1 MLGQGGEHSK
11 TAHRGAVDEA
21 AFEDMEWAT
30 LRYSKKAVNRA
41 GVYLAAPG
49 PVEFDTDVFNKMLD
63 VISNWRACHNFP
75 LNTFQSG
82 LRRRARVIDPACLV
96 AQRIKRLSSI
106 ALKLERFPS
115 MTLSQMQDIGGCR
128 AVMSSSAKVRELVKA
143 YRRSDIKHELSQMD
157 DYIRDPKESG
167 YRGVHLVYKYHSDKK
182 ADYNGL
188 KIEMQLRSQ
197 MQHIWAT
204 AVETVG
210 TFTEQALKSSQ
221 GEEDWLRFFALMGT
235 VFAIAERTP
244 PVPQTPTGPEL
255 LMELAALAE
264 KLDVQGQLNTFGGAL
279 QVIESRDQKD
289 DHFYLLELD
298 PRNKQLNVTAFRASE
313 SDAAENAYLE
323 AEKRM
328 RLSPGAQAV
337 LVSVDRIT
345 SLRRAYPNYFLDTGN
360 FVSLLNDALTGRKLK
375 VPRPKLIGDPDK
387 PPPVLKGMGVF
398 G

>member
-1 MLGQGGEHSK
+1 MRDYK
-11 TAHRGAVDEA
+11 
-21 AFEDMEWAT
+21 
-30 LRYSKKAVNRA
+30 
-41 GVYLAAPG
+41 
-49 PVEFDTDVFNKMLD
+49 
-63 VISNWRACHNFP
+63 
-75 LNTFQSG
+75 
-82 LRRRARVIDPACLV
+82 
-96 AQRIKRLSSI
+96 SS
-106 ALKLERFPS
+106 E
-115 MTLSQMQDIGGCR
+115 
-128 AVMSSSAKVRELVKA
+128 
-143 YRRSDIKHELSQMD
+143 IKHELSQED
-157 DYIRDPKESG
+157 DYIREPKDSG
-167 YRGVHLVYKYHSDKK
+167 YRGVHLVYKYHSDRNTH
-182 ADYNGL
+182 YNKL

-235 VFAIAERTP
+235 VFAVAERTP
-244 PVPQTPTGPEL
+244 PVPNTPVGPEL
-255 LMELAALAE
+255 LMELAGLTE
-264 KLDVQGQLNTFGGAL
+264 KLDVQGQLSTFGGAL
-279 QVIESRDQKD
+279 QVIESRNQKD
-289 DHFYLLELD
+289 DHFYLLELN

-313 SDAAENAYLE
+313 SEAAESAYLD

-387 PPPVLKGMGVF
+387 APPLLKGMGVF